1 MRRFRL
7 IRIVTAVAGLA
18 LVASACSAPADRSP
32 QHAPRDI
39 RLASDGHSIDAK
51 VPPNATFETLL
62 KRHEVPADVTHSVLK
77 AMGGVFN
84 PRQLRANQ
92 DYRITR
98 TLDGLFREF
107 RYQIDADRLLRV
119 FAKPAAAADAG
130 ALSAEVITIPKEYQL
145 AAIAAEIG
153 KGQSLI
159 GVLDAAGENV
169 QLALELAAIFGGEVD
184 FNSDL
189 QPGDRFEVLFE
200 RATRY
205 GEFAGYGELKGAVLL
220 NDGRRLTAVRT
231 VDSKGQPV
239 WYDEDG
245 RSLKRQFLKSPLPF
259 DPRITSR
266 FSSRRLHPV
275 HGTYRAH
282 LGVDYGAPYGTAVM
296 SVADGVVDFAGN
308 SGEAGRMVRIR
319 HAGGIQTA
327 YLHLSSFGP
336 GIRPGVRV
344 SQRQLIGRVGAT
356 GTATGPHLDYRIL
369 KNDRYVDPIAELK
382 RMPKG
387 EPLTP
392 AQLPAFL
399 LHKDEVMTQMSEILA
414 NAPARRPETDPA
426 RR

>member
-1 MRRFRL
+1 
-7 IRIVTAVAGLA
+7 
-18 LVASACSAPADRSP
+18 
-32 QHAPRDI
+32 
-39 RLASDGHSIDAK
+39 
-51 VPPNATFETLL
+51 
-62 KRHEVPADVTHSVLK
+62 VL
-77 AMGGVFN
+77 
-84 PRQLRANQ
+84 
-92 DYRITR
+92 
-98 TLDGLFREF
+98 E
-107 RYQIDADRLLRV
+107 
-119 FAKPAAAADAG
+119 
-130 ALSAEVITIPKEYQL
+130 
-145 AAIAAEIG
+145 
-153 KGQSLI
+153 
-159 GVLDAAGENV
+159 AAGENV

-189 QPGDRFEVLFE
+189 QPGDRFEILFE

-205 GEFAGYGELKGAVLL
+205 GEFAGYGELKNAVLF

-231 VDSKGQPV
+231 VDAEGQTV

-266 FSSRRLHPV
+266 FSLRRFHPV

-344 SQRQLIGRVGAT
+344 SQSQLIGRVGAT

-387 EPLTP
+387 EPLT
-392 AQLPAFL
+392 AGQLPGFL
-399 LHKDEVMTQMSEILA
+399 LRKDEVMAQMKEILA
-414 NAPARRPETDPA
+414 NAPARRPEAEPA

>member
-1 MRRFRL
+1 MRHFVS
-7 IRIVTAVAGLA
+7 IRIVTGVAGLA
-18 LVASACSAPADRSP
+18 LVVSGCAGPADRP
-32 QHAPRDI
+32 PAHAPRDI
-39 RLASDGHSIDAK
+39 RLASDGQSIDAK
-51 VPPNATFETLL
+51 VPPNATFETLF
-62 KRHEVPADVTHSVLK
+62 KRHELPAEVTNSVLE

-98 TLDGLFREF
+98 TIDGLFREF

-119 FAKPAAAADAG
+119 FARPAAADAG
-130 ALSAEVITIPKEYQL
+130 ALSAEVITIPKEYKL
-145 AAIAAEIG
+145 DALAAEIG
-153 KGQSLI
+153 RGQSLI
-159 GVLDAAGENV
+159 GVLEAAGENV

-231 VDSKGQPV
+231 VDSTGQPA
-239 WYDEDG
+239 WYDEEG

-266 FSSRRLHPV
+266 FSLRRFHPV
-275 HGTYRAH
+275 HGRYRAH
-282 LGVDYGAPYGTAVM
+282 LGVDYGAPYGTAVL

-344 SQRQLIGRVGAT
+344 SQSQLIGRVGAT

-369 KNDRYVDPIAELK
+369 KNDRYVDPIAEVK

-392 AQLPAFL
+392 AQLPAFFL
-399 LHKDEVMTQMSEILA
+399 RKDEVMTQMAEILA